1 MSKGKSTLTDKVLV
15 GAVAGLVL
23 YEGYTLLNKAKA
35 DTISE
40 RVRKA
45 AKSKMYLT
53 FFAGL
58 LCGHWFW
65 PLDEMDPLSKDDNGK
80 RSGLV

>member
-1 MSKGKSTLTDKVLV
+1 MTEPIVEKVAKSNATDKVLMA
-15 GAVAGLVL
+15 AVAGLVL
-23 YEGYTLLNKAKA
+23 WEGYTLLNKEKA

-40 RVRKA
+40 RIRNAGRK
-45 AKSKMYLT
+45 KIYLT

-65 PLDEMDPLSKDDNGK
+65 PLGESDDKD
-80 RSGLV
+80 

>member
-1 MSKGKSTLTDKVLV
+1 MGV
-15 GAVAGLVL
+15 VAGLVL
-23 YEGYTLLNKAKA
+23 WEGYTLINKDKA

-40 RVRKA
+40 RIRSAGTKRI
-45 AKSKMYLT
+45 YLT

-65 PLDEMDPLSKDDNGK
+65 PLDEDED
-80 RSGLV
+80 

>member
-1 MSKGKSTLTDKVLV
+1 MTEEKQGSLTDKVLLYTI
-15 GAVAGLVL
+15 GGLMA
-23 YEGYTLLNKAKA
+23 YEAYTLLNKDRS

-40 RVRKA
+40 RIRKA
-45 AKSKMYLT
+45 GHKKMYLT

-65 PLDEMDPLSKDDNGK
+65 PLPEDDNED
-80 RSGLV
+80 

>member
-1 MSKGKSTLTDKVLV
+1 M
-15 GAVAGLVL
+15 GAVAGLIL
-23 YEGYTLLNKAKA
+23 WEGWTLFNKDKS

-40 RVRKA
+40 RIRKGA
-45 AKSKMYLT
+45 RKRIYLT

-65 PLDEMDPLSKDDNGK
+65 PLDEDQTED
-80 RSGLV
+80 

>member
-1 MSKGKSTLTDKVLV
+1 LTTSPDAKTSLTDKVLMATV
-15 GAVAGLVL
+15 GGLL
-23 YEGYTLLNKAKA
+23 AYEAYTLINKESA

-40 RVRKA
+40 RIRNASRKRT
-45 AKSKMYLT
+45 YLT

-65 PLDEMDPLSKDDNGK
+65 PLQDEDQKD
-80 RSGLV
+80 